1 MASDMFYALCCCQW
15 VPESPRFDIAQG
27 MPDRAMATLERVARE
42 NGKPMPLGKLSDVVA
57 EVCVC
62 VCYMWMYVSFT
73 VNSLYFVFNL
83 YILAVFSSVQFSSI
97 HSLKQGSEKL
107 EGCWKKW
114 IFNPR
119 LKCPLQMEVE
129 RTCLGRLFQTR

>member
-62 VCYMWMYVSFT
+62 VLHVDVSFT

-83 YILAVFSSVQFSSI
+83 YIFSSFQFSSVQF
-97 HSLKQGSEKL
+97 
-107 EGCWKKW
+107 
-114 IFNPR
+114 N
-119 LKCPLQMEVE
+119 
-129 RTCLGRLFQTR
+129 TLFKTRF